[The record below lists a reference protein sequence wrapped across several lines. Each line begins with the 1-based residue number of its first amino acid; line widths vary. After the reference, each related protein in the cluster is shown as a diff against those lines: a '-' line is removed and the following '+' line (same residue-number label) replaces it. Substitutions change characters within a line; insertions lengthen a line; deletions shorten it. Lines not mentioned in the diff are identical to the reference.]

1 MGKNLSGIILCP
13 TCGHALANP
22 ARDREID
29 QLAGQGVSLAE
40 IGRQLGIDRR
50 RVWQI
55 LHYRVR
61 KDKKRK

>member
-1 MGKNLSGIILCP
+1 MGKNLSAVLLCP

-22 ARDREID
+22 ARDREIG
-29 QLAGQGVSLAE
+29 QLTEQGVSLAE